1 MKIAILGFGTVGRG
15 VYEILQRKETNDTAQ
30 LEAAHI
36 FIRKGKEKTLS
47 VMTDDL
53 DVILED
59 PECRCVVEVMGGIE
73 PAHTYILKALRK
85 GKHVVTANKAVV
97 AAHLEEFLETA
108 RQHQVQFRFEASCAG
123 GIPWIRSLLQAKRID
138 AIRSISGIFNG
149 TANYIIDQMVK
160 KDLDFETA
168 LTQAQAAGYAEAD
181 PSADIDGIDTANKAM
196 ISASLAFDTICTRD
210 FPIGG
215 IRHLQKR
222 DLQTFLQNGCSIR
235 LMMEARK
242 EEDRYAIAVVPTLIA
257 RDSLEA
263 NVPDNF
269 NLTTLVGSTLG
280 ELKLYGQGAG
290 ALPTGNAVVSD
301 LIAITRNEW
310 DDAFV
315 DHHLHYDASLLK
327 GDYLLRENDRY
338 QVYHDVT
345 PQWMADRYREAMTG
359 DAGAFWAKIPAKG
372 E

>member
-1 MKIAILGFGTVGRG
+1 MKDEIFVKGAKENNLKNIDVHIPRNTLTVFTGLSG
-15 VYEILQRKETNDTAQ
+15 S
-30 LEAAHI
+30 
-36 FIRKGKEKTLS
+36 GKST
-47 VMTDDL
+47 
-53 DVILED
+53 
-59 PECRCVVEVMGGIE
+59 
-73 PAHTYILKALRK
+73 
-85 GKHVVTANKAVV
+85 
-97 AAHLEEFLETA
+97 
-108 RQHQVQFRFEASCAG
+108 
-123 GIPWIRSLLQAKRID
+123 
-138 AIRSISGIFNG
+138 
-149 TANYIIDQMVK
+149 
-160 KDLDFETA
+160 
-168 LTQAQAAGYAEAD
+168 
-181 PSADIDGIDTANKAM
+181 
-196 ISASLAFDTICTRD
+196 LAFDTICTRD

-301 LIAITRNEW
+301 LIAIARNEW

>member
-123 GIPWIRSLLQAKRID
+123 CIPWIRSLLQAKRID

-301 LIAITRNEW
+301 LIAIARNEW

-327 GDYLLRENDRY
+327 GDYLLRENDCY